1 MLQKTLIAALA
12 LIISACATQVP
23 RSDASSTR
31 RQTAE
36 QRAVADSELRG
47 QLDSPIVK
55 EEVQHLSTLPQPER
69 WEKAKELLANKHILA
84 SCAFDKDH
92 PVPEDPTRG
101 GYAIVPC

>member
-1 MLQKTLIAALA
+1 MQTTFQTRPKELALA
-12 LIISACATQVP
+12 LIICACATP
-23 RSDASSTR
+23 SPKSDTSSTR

-36 QRAVADSELRG
+36 LKS
-47 QLDSPIVK
+47 QLDSPVVQ
-55 EEVQHLSTLPQPER
+55 EEVQHLAKLPQPER

-92 PVPEDPTRG
+92 PVPEDPTRD